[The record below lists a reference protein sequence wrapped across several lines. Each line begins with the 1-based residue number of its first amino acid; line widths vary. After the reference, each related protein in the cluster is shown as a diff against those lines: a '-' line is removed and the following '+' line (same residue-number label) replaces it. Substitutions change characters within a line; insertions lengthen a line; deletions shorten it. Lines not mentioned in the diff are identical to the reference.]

1 MAEIKN
7 GVVTQVMAGG
17 AQAGIRP
24 YGQGSTVTPAL
35 PVQTLK
41 IRIPAFEAHG
51 EQHSEQEIVQL
62 HPVLAVGDVVAF
74 ALFEDGTGLIID
86 KTGGGMS
93 G

>member
-1 MAEIKN
+1 MAEIKH

-17 AQAGIRP
+17 AQAVIRP
-24 YGQGSTVTPAL
+24 YGQGSTVTPPL

-41 IRIPAFEAHG
+41 IKIPAFTANR
-51 EQHSEQEIVQL
+51 QHPEMNIVQF